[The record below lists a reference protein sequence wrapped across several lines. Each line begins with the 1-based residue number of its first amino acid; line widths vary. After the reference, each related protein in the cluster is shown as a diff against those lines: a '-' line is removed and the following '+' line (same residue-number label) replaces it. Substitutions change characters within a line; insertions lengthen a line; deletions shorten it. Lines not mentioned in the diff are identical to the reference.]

1 MDLFDQQKLIQLF
14 VATTFE
20 VTDVTSFFSNPSV
33 IRLSE
38 IMLKHGASPQVSDNQ
53 FSFYLHESW
62 TAQGRIAF
70 TVIKDFMGA
79 VMQHMM
85 PANPLVAISLSDSS
99 STQSNLTGHVVRR
112 GVLREM
118 NNAIPY
124 TASPEWSVITTTLD
138 SLHKEALCQ
147 QS

>member
-1 MDLFDQQKLIQLF
+1 MGLFDQQKTIQLF
-14 VATTFE
+14 VTTTFK
-20 VTDVTSFFSNPSV
+20 VTDVASFFASPSV
-33 IRLSE
+33 IQISE
-38 IMLKHGASPQVSDNQ
+38 IMLKHGESPQVTGSQ

-62 TAQGRIAF
+62 MAQGRIAL

-85 PANPLVAISLSDSS
+85 PTSPLVAISLSDSS

-118 NNAIPY
+118 NNVVSY
-124 TASPEWSVITTTLD
+124 TANPDWSAITATLE
-138 SLHKEALCQ
+138 SLHKEAICQ